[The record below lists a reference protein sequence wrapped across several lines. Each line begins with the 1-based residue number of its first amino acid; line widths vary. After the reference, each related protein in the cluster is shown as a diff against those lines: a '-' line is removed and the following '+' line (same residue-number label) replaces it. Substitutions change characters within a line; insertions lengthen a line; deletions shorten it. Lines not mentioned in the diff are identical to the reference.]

1 MSDNVK
7 IVHPL
12 KPIYDEKSKI
22 LILGSFPS
30 VKSRENNFYYAH
42 PQNQFWS
49 IMCDLF
55 NETITDKEK
64 FLLDK
69 HIALF
74 DVIKSCDIKGSSDQS
89 IKNVKVNNIKAIL
102 NKTQIKYIFTT
113 GKKATSLYTKYLEKQ
128 TGIESIYLPSTSPL
142 FSKMKYE
149 EKLKEYKK
157 ILYYLDFKQ

>member
-1 MSDNVK
+1 MK
-7 IVHPL
+7 ITHPL
-12 KPIYDEKSKI
+12 RPIYNEESKI

-74 DVIKSCDIKGSSDQS
+74 DVIKSCDIKGSADQS
-89 IKNVKVNNIKAIL
+89 IKNVKVNDIKTIL

-113 GKKATSLYTKYLEKQ
+113 GKKATNLYIKYLEKQ
-128 TGIESIYLPSTSPL
+128 TGIKPFYLPSTSPL

-149 EKLKEYKK
+149 EKLEEYKK